1 MQIGKCIW
9 HFAFGIFHFPMR
21 LFIAIELDDQ
31 ARHAIAA
38 EQARL
43 TASCHLDRSGLKWI
57 RAEQLH
63 LTLAFLGEVDDSRN
77 QAVIEMMRPPIS
89 GNRFAVVFGGLG
101 VFPPAGAP
109 RVLWLRLTTGASEVI
124 DVQRQVADRVA
135 RLGIPL
141 EGRPFH
147 PHLTLARW
155 RVSRESDRRRVLD
168 AASHH
173 VTRLDVDAVA
183 LVRSHLSQAG
193 AAHMV
198 LCRTPLGDSGGLP
211 LQSG

>member
-1 MQIGKCIW
+1 
-9 HFAFGIFHFPMR
+9 MR

-43 TASCHLDRSGLKWI
+43 TVSGDLDRSGLKWI

-63 LTLAFLGEVDDSRN
+63 LTLAFLGEVDDSRS
-77 QAVIEMMRPPIS
+77 QGVIEMMRGPIS
-89 GNRFAVVFGGLG
+89 GDRFAVVFGGLG

-109 RVLWLRLTTGASEVI
+109 RVLWLGLTTGAREVI

-141 EGRPFH
+141 EKRPFH
-147 PHLTLARW
+147 PHLTLGRW
-155 RVSRESDRRRVLD
+155 RKSREADRRRVLA
-168 AASHH
+168 AASDH
-173 VTRLDVDAVA
+173 VTRLDVEGVA
-183 LVRSHLSQAG
+183 LIRSRLSQAG
-193 AAHMV
+193 AAYTA
-198 LCRTPLGDSGGLP
+198 LCHTRLGDSADPP